1 MRQKCNRRV
10 RTQLQQATRPV
21 GRCWAERSCGWICRL
36 VVFFPSLAPSSPA
49 ANATERLYHSSGRPE
64 TESGKKNNRASPGTH
79 FTPQEKI
86 TPQRRTFQF
95 FLCLVSKS
103 ARLYQCTLIYC
114 RGKSRLAEE
123 LTCTCRPHR
132 KTANGMLQVCSLLN
146 PRYKQILLVVF
157 KVGFARI
164 KEFIRLAEH
173 FGLASLFKASLNLF
187 QCYFVFR

>member
-103 ARLYQCTLIYC
+103 ARLYHIKYRQTAQSSQQSTEPHHEAYSI
-114 RGKSRLAEE
+114 RLPP
-123 LTCTCRPHR
+123 LLR
-132 KTANGMLQVCSLLN
+132 LQ
-146 PRYKQILLVVF
+146 QIL
-157 KVGFARI
+157 
-164 KEFIRLAEH
+164 
-173 FGLASLFKASLNLF
+173 
-187 QCYFVFR
+187 